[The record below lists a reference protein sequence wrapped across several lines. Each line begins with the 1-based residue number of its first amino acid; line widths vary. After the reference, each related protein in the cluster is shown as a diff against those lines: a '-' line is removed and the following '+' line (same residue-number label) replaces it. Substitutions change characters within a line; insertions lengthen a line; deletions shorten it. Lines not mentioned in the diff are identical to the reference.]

1 MKHEKLDKRVSAYL
15 DGALRGPKR
24 ARLEEELERDP
35 DLARQLDRSR
45 GLGRLVRESW
55 SEGPAAPSPDFLL
68 ASIRP
73 ALARIDRERRA
84 QPSWLRTLE
93 IALARVGAALRPS
106 PALAAAA
113 VGAFIFALAILPHEP
128 LPSGLGTNVFELAH
142 HNSESASLTRERVHM
157 PPAPDAFSLSTP
169 ADYSADLD
177 NVYELSPGR
186 PAVLFQSGDGSTT
199 LWLIEDGDMSR
210 WFGSRE
216 DWG

>member
-1 MKHEKLDKRVSAYL
+1 MKHEKLDKRISAYA

-24 ARLEEELERDP
+24 ARLEQELERDP
-35 DLARQLDRSR
+35 KLAAQLGRSR
-45 GLGRLVRESW
+45 ALGRLVRESW

-73 ALARIDRERRA
+73 ALAQIDRERRA
-84 QPSWLRTLE
+84 RPSWLRQLE

-113 VGAFIFALAILPHEP
+113 VGAFVFALAILPHEP
-128 LPSGLGTNVFELAH
+128 LPTGLGANLFEVAH
-142 HNSESASLTRERVHM
+142 QNAESASLTRELVHM
-157 PPAPDAFSLSTP
+157 PPAPDAFSLSAP

-177 NVYELSPGR
+177 NVYDLSPGR

-210 WFGSRE
+210 LFGSSE